1 MSRAPAV
8 VTPVIGT
15 FPEWLESKAAASKP
29 KGRTVRFLVDS
40 VDVAPKK
47 PAPPIEKGATRFS
60 IWSDGTLQ
68 IIAPR
73 CKGWVTEEE
82 ADALLAFLLARR
94 KAEPA

>member
-1 MSRAPAV
+1 MSREPAAIP
-8 VTPVIGT
+8 TIGT
-15 FPEWLESKAAASKP
+15 FPDWLERKVVAAKP

-40 VDVAPKK
+40 VDVKPTK

-60 IWSDGTLQ
+60 IWSDGTFQ

-73 CKGWVTEEE
+73 CKGWVTEED

-94 KAEPA
+94 KAAP